1 MTGRCRGSLLA
12 EALAGLAA
20 AAGCTFPPRPTP
32 GGNPRPRA
40 LAVPLAAVG
49 VGLVL
54 PAFVRVDR
62 SSSRFHHEKPVP
74 GTERTR

>member
-1 MTGRCRGSLLA
+1 MTGRCRGSLSA
-12 EALAGLAA
+12 ESRVGLAGAA
-20 AAGCTFPPRPTP
+20 DCTFPPRPTP

-40 LAVPLAAVG
+40 RAVPLAAVG
-49 VGLVL
+49 VGWVL
-54 PAFVRVDR
+54 PAFVRVER